1 MKVAAGIV
9 SVCVALFLLGGG
21 CSKEEEPTV
30 PAKEIKVVK
39 TIKKPV
45 SEKSAVPSTTQ
56 EVEEKQAEKQQEK
69 QEEKTGEEV
78 KVVAVQQI
86 APKDLEKVSK
96 EIETVVEQEGYYI
109 VKGGD
114 SLASVAAKEN
124 VYGDPLKWPV
134 LYRLNTDKFVNIPL
148 GGDFPDRNL
157 AEGVMLKM
165 ITSGEQEE
173 NLKTRANHF
182 WVVNVLSSTKTEKII
197 PSAIRLIK
205 DGYPVYITKATVK
218 GKDYMRL
225 RVGFFNSKD
234 QAHTEGTKIMAMLK
248 LTDSWTNKIGPTEFD
263 EFARY

>member
-1 MKVAAGIV
+1 MKGTAGIV
-9 SVCVALFLLGGG
+9 SICMALFLLGGG

-30 PAKEIKVVK
+30 PAKESKVVK

-56 EVEEKQAEKQQEK
+56 EVEVKQAEKQQ
-69 QEEKTGEEV
+69 EKTGEEV

-86 APKDLEKVSK
+86 APKELETVSK
-96 EIETVVEQEGYYI
+96 EIETVVEEEGYYI
-109 VKGGD
+109 AKSGD

-134 LYRLNTDKFVNIPL
+134 LYRLNKDKFVNIPL

-157 AEGVMLKM
+157 AKGVMLKM
-165 ITSGEQEE
+165 ITPEEQVE
-173 NLKTRANHF
+173 NLKKRTHHF
-182 WVVNVLSSTKTEKII
+182 WVVNVLSSTKKEKII
-197 PSAIRLIK
+197 PPAIRLIQN
-205 DGYPVYITKATVK
+205 GYPVYISRAKVK

-225 RVGFFNSKD
+225 RVGFFNSKG

>member
-1 MKVAAGIV
+1 MKPAAGIV
-9 SVCVALFLLGGG
+9 SICMALFLLGGG

-30 PAKEIKVVK
+30 PAKKSKVVK

-45 SEKSAVPSTTQ
+45 SVRSAFPSTTQ
-56 EVEEKQAEKQQEK
+56 EAEVK

-86 APKDLEKVSK
+86 APKELETVSK
-96 EIETVVEQEGYYI
+96 EIETVVEEEGYYI
-109 VKGGD
+109 VKDGD
-114 SLASVAAKEN
+114 SLASVAAREN

-134 LYRLNTDKFVNIPL
+134 LYRLNTDKFENIPL

-165 ITSGEQEE
+165 ITPEEQEE
-173 NLKTRANHF
+173 NMKKRADHF
-182 WVVNVLSSTKTEKII
+182 WVVNVLSSTKKEKII
-197 PSAIRLIK
+197 PPAIRLIK
-205 DGYPVYITKATVK
+205 NGYPVYITKATVK

-225 RVGFFNSKD
+225 RVGFFNSKS
-234 QAHTEGTKIMAMLK
+234 QAHTEGKKIMAMLK
-248 LTDSWTNKIGPTEFD
+248 LTDSWTNKIGPTEFG